1 MAARPSFAA
10 PLACAALLLTCGWL
24 PAAQASKQAVTYG
37 SAVKLASAA
46 HNFLLHSGRLGGA
59 LLDVFHE
66 EPLPEAHPFWSHER
80 VLVAPHVAA
89 VTSTE
94 TALAQIV
101 DNMRRT
107 LEGRPMLNLVDVAAG
122 Y

>member
-1 MAARPSFAA
+1 VARGGHVVDED
-10 PLACAALLLTCGWL
+10 LLRALD
-24 PAAQASKQAVTYG
+24 
-37 SAVKLASAA
+37 
-46 HNFLLHSGRLGGA
+46 SGRLGGA

-66 EPLPEAHPFWSHER
+66 EPLPEAHPFWGHER

-89 VTSTE
+89 ITSTE

-101 DNMRRT
+101 ENMRRT

>member
-46 HNFLLHSGRLGGA
+46 HNFLLHSHQITYGSGSGQQ
-59 LLDVFHE
+59 
-66 EPLPEAHPFWSHER
+66 S
-80 VLVAPHVAA
+80 
-89 VTSTE
+89 VT
-94 TALAQIV
+94 
-101 DNMRRT
+101 
-107 LEGRPMLNLVDVAAG
+107 
-122 Y
+122 